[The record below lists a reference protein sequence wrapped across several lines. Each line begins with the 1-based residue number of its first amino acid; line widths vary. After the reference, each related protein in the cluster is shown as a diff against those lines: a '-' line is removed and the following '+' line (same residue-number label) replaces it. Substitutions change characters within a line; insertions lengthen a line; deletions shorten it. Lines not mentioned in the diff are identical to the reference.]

1 MDTRPTK
8 YKAKNFRK
16 REPLSQ
22 HYPTL
27 QCLLS
32 QIHDI
37 MIGNKIVKVY
47 KSINK
52 QKYNYIHPS
61 VVGIAGKN

>member
-37 MIGNKIVKVY
+37 MIGNEIVKKY
-47 KSINK
+47 KLINK
-52 QKYNYIHPS
+52 QK
-61 VVGIAGKN
+61 